1 MNLEAFWD
9 SIFSEDRERVLA
21 AWSALEQA
29 ERPPVRDL
37 LDAITRDAERIEEQR
52 RAAAFALGVIGP
64 AVSGPVSLSSPPV
77 PLPDG
82 ALDFARALARETGD
96 MLRSKFGLLVASRKK
111 DDSLV
116 TEFDIAA
123 DRLIVRAITAR
134 FPGHGILSEESNT
147 VYGGEEWCWVIDP
160 IDGTT
165 NFTWGFPVWGVLIGL
180 LHRGEPVLGV
190 AEFPMTGE
198 QYSAVAGESALCNDA
213 PIFASS
219 AVAMDSALLFACCTR
234 TMKHGRP
241 NVPLKLRIAGA
252 AGFDLAMLACGACL
266 GVLEMTVHVWDVAA
280 LMPVLRAAGG
290 VTAVNMP
297 GGVFPLRPG
306 TDYAGVS
313 FAVLGASS
321 PAMLEVL
328 AERLADRFVPRG

>member
-9 SIFSEDRERVLA
+9 SIFSEDRGRVLA
-21 AWSALEQA
+21 AWAGLAEA
-29 ERPPVRDL
+29 ERAPVRDL
-37 LDAITRDAERIEEQR
+37 LDAITHDAERIEEQR
-52 RAAAFALGVIGP
+52 RAATFALGVIAP
-64 AVSGPVSLSSPPV
+64 AAPSPATLTAPSV
-77 PLPDG
+77 QLPAG
-82 ALDFARALARETGD
+82 ALDFARALARETGE

-123 DRLIVRAITAR
+123 DRLIVRAITQR

-147 VYGGEEWCWVIDP
+147 VYGGEEWCWVVDP

-180 LHRGEPVLGV
+180 MRRGEPVLGV

-198 QYSAVAGESALCNDA
+198 QYYAVVGESACCNDA
-213 PIFASS
+213 PIFASG
-219 AVAMDSALLFACCTR
+219 AAGMDSALLFACCTR

-241 NVPLKLRIAGA
+241 NIPLKLRVAGA
-252 AGFDLAMLACGACL
+252 AGFDLAMLACGACI
-266 GVLEMTVHVWDVAA
+266 GALEMTVHVWDVAA
-280 LMPVLRAAGG
+280 LMPVLRAAGA
-290 VTAVNMP
+290 VAAVNVP

-306 TDYAGVS
+306 TDYASVS
-313 FAVLGASS
+313 FSVLGASS
-321 PAMLEVL
+321 PAMLDTL
-328 AERLADRFVPRG
+328 AERLADRFVARG